1 MDDVAEVSFD
11 YDNETGVW
19 IATSD
24 DIIGLVLEDD
34 SPEKL
39 MSRVLDAVPELIELN
54 RLPQYKTINFSMTR
68 YESAAIA

>member
-11 YDNETGVW
+11 YDNDTGVW

-39 MSRVLDAVPELIELN
+39 MSRVLDAIPELIELN
-54 RLPQYKTINFSMTR
+54 RLPRYKTINFSVTSCER
-68 YESAAIA
+68 ASIA